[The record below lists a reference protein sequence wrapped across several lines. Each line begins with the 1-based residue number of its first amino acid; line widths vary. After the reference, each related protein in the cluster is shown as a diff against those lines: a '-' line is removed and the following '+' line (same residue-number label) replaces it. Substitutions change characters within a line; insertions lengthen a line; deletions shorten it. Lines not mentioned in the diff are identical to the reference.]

1 MAMRA
6 FRFFAAALVLAG
18 LLAGCGGGQEVKR
31 QVWEFDDPSAFAFDA
46 GLISV
51 NDGGDSLAEL
61 KRLPDDAFWSAT
73 YEHPLPEQAPE
84 YHQGAFDPAGNLV
97 VVGSNTD
104 MPRRPITGQLMVAK
118 YGPDGQLLPGWPKFH
133 TDPVYRWNEGQD
145 VALDGSGNMAIAGY
159 SIVDGRSWVFSVWRL
174 DAEGNMLPGWP
185 QYPASSHAYGT
196 GVVITSSGDVVAC
209 GSSGRTGR
217 DRILVAKYRPD
228 GAAAEG
234 WPKALEP
241 VSGQEAFSYDIIQ
254 DADGNLVIA
263 GYSGSAAGGRDAVLY
278 KLDPEGNVL
287 PGWPKVWDSGPGTF
301 DEYFALSQDAG
312 GDYCVVGTGQ
322 GASEDGGRLLV
333 TRYGPDGEQRP
344 GWPQVYGQDGV
355 RNYSPPDAWRG
366 GVDGTGAI
374 AAAFIAAAAPPVVL
388 TLRYGQ
394 DGSLAGGFPR
404 TVAREGYLVGTRS
417 CLVDGEGNIYTLGFS
432 HLAGNEDAGHT
443 TFIVKYPPGAYAA
456 AGPSLVTREGVA
468 YTRLTGFA
476 ETLGEGGEGAV
487 LYQLSPDGET
497 WYYHDGER
505 WSEAVAR
512 GEANPAAEVES
523 HIGDFAAQAGSG
535 TLHVRAFLVGNG
547 NQAVRL
553 DAVSVEYE

>member
-1 MAMRA
+1 MRA
-6 FRFFAAALVLAG
+6 FRFCAAALVLAG

-61 KRLPDDAFWSAT
+61 KRLPDDAFWTAT

-104 MPRRPITGQLMVAK
+104 MPQRPITGQLMVAK
-118 YGPDGQLLPGWPKFH
+118 YGADGQLLPGWP
-133 TDPVYRWNEGQD
+133 Q
-145 VALDGSGNMAIAGY
+145 I
-159 SIVDGRSWVFSVWRL
+159 
-174 DAEGNMLPGWP
+174 
-185 QYPASSHAYGT
+185 
-196 GVVITSSGDVVAC
+196 
-209 GSSGRTGR
+209 
-217 DRILVAKYRPD
+217 
-228 GAAAEG
+228 
-234 WPKALEP
+234 
-241 VSGQEAFSYDIIQ
+241 
-254 DADGNLVIA
+254 
-263 GYSGSAAGGRDAVLY
+263 
-278 KLDPEGNVL
+278 
-287 PGWPKVWDSGPGTF
+287 
-301 DEYFALSQDAG
+301 
-312 GDYCVVGTGQ
+312 
-322 GASEDGGRLLV
+322 
-333 TRYGPDGEQRP
+333 
-344 GWPQVYGQDGV
+344 YGQDGV
-355 RNYSPPDAWRG
+355 RNCSPPDAWRG
-366 GVDGTGAI
+366 GVDGAGAI

-432 HLAGNEDAGHT
+432 YLAGNEDVGHT

-476 ETLGEGGEGAV
+476 ETLGEGSEGAV

-505 WSEAVAR
+505 WSEAATSR
-512 GEANPAAEVES
+512 EANLASEVES

-535 TLHVRAFLVGNG
+535 TLHVRVFLVGDG